1 MSGEQPPVPPVS
13 GRAQFV
19 VGPGPEDLA
28 APEKVAAQADATAV
42 PAEAMAM
49 TPGASGGRPPPGSP
63 KPKSMSSPAVPAND
77 GDDALLWAG
86 RGQRILVMA
95 FALSL
100 LVRGLGNNLTQVSP
114 WLVSALAIGVL
125 CYACKGILAISSGFG
140 YGRRTKLALMVLT
153 TVPVLGI
160 LSWFVLSIKTT
171 RALRAAGYPVGLFG
185 LRSQ

>member
-1 MSGEQPPVPPVS
+1 MSGEQPPVPPLG
-13 GRAQFV
+13 GRARFV
-19 VGPGPEDLA
+19 VGPGPEDLV
-28 APEKVAAQADATAV
+28 APEKVAVQADTRAA
-42 PAEAMAM
+42 PAEAMTM
-49 TPGASGGRPPPGSP
+49 TPGAAGGRLPPGSP
-63 KPKSMSSPAVPAND
+63 KPKPMPSPVVPANG

-86 RGQRILVMA
+86 RGQRILVIA

-100 LVRGLGNNLTQVSP
+100 MVRGLGNMPQVSS